1 MNPRANNKAPVRV
14 ALTGGIGSGKTTA
27 LAMFAARGAAVLS
40 SDVVVHELL
49 ERPDIRERV
58 MTRLGIE
65 ALPGGEA
72 GRRRLAELVFGD
84 DARLGSLEEVLF
96 PLVRARITEWLA
108 SAGAAG
114 APAAVVEIPLLFESG
129 MEDMFDQVVLITAP
143 EEVRRKRYGGRAS
156 TADFARRARRQLPEE
171 EKRSR
176 AQVVFENTG
185 LPGLMEQFVAGLMA
199 AYGSGAGA

>member
-27 LAMFAARGAAVLS
+27 LAMFASRGAAVLS
-40 SDVVVHELL
+40 ADVVVHELL

-58 MTRLGIE
+58 MARLGIE
-65 ALPGGEA
+65 APGGEA